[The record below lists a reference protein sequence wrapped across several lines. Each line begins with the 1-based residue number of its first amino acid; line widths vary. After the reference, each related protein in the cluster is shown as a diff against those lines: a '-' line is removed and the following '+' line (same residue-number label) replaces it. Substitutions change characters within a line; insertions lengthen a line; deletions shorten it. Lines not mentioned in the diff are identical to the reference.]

1 MNDKNTL
8 IRWFE
13 DAIKTMDID
22 EQVRFIREIFY
33 ELEEGGIKLPLGDY
47 DQVERYLIN
56 ITNKLEEK

>member
-1 MNDKNTL
+1 MNDKDTL
-8 IRWFE
+8 IAWFN
-13 DAIKTMDID
+13 DAVKNMGID

>member
-1 MNDKNTL
+1 MNDGNKL
-8 IRWFE
+8 IVWFN
-13 DAIKTMDID
+13 DAVKYMGVE
-22 EQVRFIREIFY
+22 EQIRFIREIFY